1 MGAHS
6 LDYEFPYGAHIPA
19 FYALL
24 AQRYHWSCSPMSTG
38 TIAGPPS
45 YVADLLHR
53 YHEAG
58 FHHLTLTYG
67 DSPRKRI
74 AVIEEIFVGTVRTSV

>member
-1 MGAHS
+1 MQSDVDG
-6 LDYEFPYGAHIPA
+6 EP
-19 FYALL
+19 
-24 AQRYHWSCSPMSTG
+24 CSTG

-67 DSPRKRI
+67 GSPRKRI
-74 AVIEEIFVGTVRTSV
+74 AVIEEIFAGTVRTSALAQIGW